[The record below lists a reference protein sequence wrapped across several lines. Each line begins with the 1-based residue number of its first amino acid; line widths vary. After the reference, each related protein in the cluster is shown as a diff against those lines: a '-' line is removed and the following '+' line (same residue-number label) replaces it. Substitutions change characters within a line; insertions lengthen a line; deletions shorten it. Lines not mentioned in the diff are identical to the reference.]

1 MGPAAAL
8 RFNSNKPE
16 RVHDYA
22 ADLHDGAATMLAAG
36 HLSTRGFVLL
46 LTLFP
51 GIVTILPRMLYG

>member
-1 MGPAAAL
+1 MVT
-8 RFNSNKPE
+8 RRTFTT
-16 RVHDYA
+16 
-22 ADLHDGAATMLAAG
+22 GAATMLAAG